1 MLAREEDVEAHALK
15 AQGWSVSAIARHLGR
30 DRKTVRAYLS
40 GQRQPGVLSD
50 SPGDDERLLW
60 RH

>member
-1 MLAREEDVEAHALK
+1 MARRVADVAGKLCDVLLPNRE
-15 AQGWSVSAIARHLGR
+15 R
-30 DRKTVRAYLS
+30 
-40 GQRQPGVLSD
+40 VLSD